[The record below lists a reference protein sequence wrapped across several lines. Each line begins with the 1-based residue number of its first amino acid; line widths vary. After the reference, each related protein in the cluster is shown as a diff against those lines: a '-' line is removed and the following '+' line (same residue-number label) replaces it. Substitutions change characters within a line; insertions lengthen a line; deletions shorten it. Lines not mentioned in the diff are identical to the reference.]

1 MMLLKSNK
9 ARRIV
14 NGLSHYSRSKNQ
26 PNNQFPGITCGI
38 IASVFY
44 HIKIIMKIFFFL
56 FGLLLYSLELSAAP
70 PRSFPQAK
78 SIVYKLFAKHPQT
91 LYCNCHFDSKHQVD
105 LNSCHMISAINKKRA
120 HKVEVEHIYPMDAVG
135 HNLTCWQTTICE
147 HHGKHYKGRKCCEKS
162 NYHFRQMESELY
174 NLWPAV
180 GLVNIARSNY
190 LYAEV
195 DSTDKFYGC
204 DFKINKSSKEVEPA
218 NKVKGIVARATLF
231 MSDKYHIPL
240 VENKRQLYIS
250 WNKAFPPSKWEKEWA
265 LKVAD
270 IEGYSNPY
278 ILIE

>member
-1 MMLLKSNK
+1 M
-9 ARRIV
+9 
-14 NGLSHYSRSKNQ
+14 
-26 PNNQFPGITCGI
+26 PI
-38 IASVFY
+38 IFS
-44 HIKIIMKIFFFL
+44 I
-56 FGLLLYSLELSAAP
+56 LLLSLFSNLIFASTP
-70 PRSFPQAK
+70 SSFIKAK
-78 SIVYKLFAKHPQT
+78 QLVYQIFSNHPKT
-91 LYCNCHFDSKHQVD
+91 LYCGCAYNSKHKVD
-105 LNSCHMISAINKKRA
+105 LRSCHMDSAA
-120 HKVEVEHIYPMDAVG
+120 DTLG
-135 HNLTCWQTTICE
+135 HQLSCWQTTICE
-147 HHGKHYKGRKCCEKS
+147 HHGKHYKGRKCCEKLD
-162 NYHFRQMESELY
+162 YHFRQMESELY

-240 VENKRQLYIS
+240 VENKRQLYLS
-250 WNKAFPPSKWEKEWA
+250 WNKAFRPSIWEKEWA
-265 LKVAD
+265 LKVAK

>member
-1 MMLLKSNK
+1 MCHGALAVK
-9 ARRIV
+9 
-14 NGLSHYSRSKNQ
+14 
-26 PNNQFPGITCGI
+26 PG
-38 IASVFY
+38 
-44 HIKIIMKIFFFL
+44 
-56 FGLLLYSLELSAAP
+56 
-70 PRSFPQAK
+70 SFSQAK
-78 SIVYKLFAKHPQT
+78 HVVYQIFSNHSKT
-91 LYCNCHFDSKHQVD
+91 LYCGCAYNSKHNVD
-105 LNSCHMISAINKKRA
+105 LRSCHMDSASDKKRA
-120 HKVEVEHIYPMDAVG
+120 HIVEVEHIVAADTLG
-135 HNLTCWQTTICE
+135 HQLSCWQTTICE

-162 NYHFRQMESELY
+162 DYHFRQMESELY

-240 VENKRQLYIS
+240 VENKRQLYLS
-250 WNKAFPPSKWEKEWA
+250 WNKAFRPSKWEKEWA
-265 LKVAD
+265 LKVAE